1 MTRELIQAAGKEI
14 EAGRPAF
21 LVSIASAT
29 GSTPRAAGAMMLVG
43 TGGLIGGTIGGGL
56 LEHRCIE
63 EAQAALSGNGC
74 PAGEAP
80 VFSMTGF
87 LRSFILDNRTAGG
100 LGMVCGGNTEVLF
113 TPLLTSAR
121 EALERA
127 SSLLERG
134 EPCALLLPL
143 DGSPLLSLREGRQ
156 PAAPL
161 RKPQICSENGRS
173 FLSVPLA
180 SENRV
185 FLLGGGHVAAELAL
199 LLEQLEF
206 PFLTADDRPEFSGS
220 GRFPAAAAALTVPF
234 SPEALKKAFCG
245 PLAPRREDAFCIMTR
260 GHEGDAQALRFA
272 LGSPASY
279 IGVMGSRKKQETVFS
294 RLEAEGFSE
303 VRKRVTTPIGL
314 DIGAQTPAEI
324 AVSVAAQLIA
334 WRAGRL

>member
-14 EAGRPAF
+14 EAGRSAF

-43 TGGLIGGTIGGGL
+43 RGGLIGGTIGGGL

-74 PAGEAP
+74 PAGKAP
-80 VFSMTGF
+80 GSSMTGF

-156 PAAPL
+156 PAASL

-185 FLLGGGHVAAELAL
+185 FLLGGGPEAAEHSL
-199 LLEQLEF
+199 LLESIL
-206 PFLTADDRPEFSGS
+206 
-220 GRFPAAAAALTVPF
+220 
-234 SPEALKKAFCG
+234 
-245 PLAPRREDAFCIMTR
+245 
-260 GHEGDAQALRFA
+260 
-272 LGSPASY
+272 
-279 IGVMGSRKKQETVFS
+279 
-294 RLEAEGFSE
+294 
-303 VRKRVTTPIGL
+303 
-314 DIGAQTPAEI
+314 
-324 AVSVAAQLIA
+324 
-334 WRAGRL
+334 